1 VSAPDNLGDLFDR
14 AADREKIALIDLA
27 EPSAPREWTH
37 GEIDRAARA
46 VARGLVARG
55 HRRGDR
61 IAILS
66 ANRAEYL
73 AAYLGTMRAG
83 MVAVP
88 VSFKLPRDTVHYV
101 LEDADVRL
109 VFADAERRAA
119 CPAGLPVVELDGAG
133 FAELLDPGPFDTVRP
148 VEDEVAMFL
157 YTSGSTGRP
166 KGVPLSHAGQLWA
179 VMHRVRTAAD
189 LARHRFVVAAPFYH
203 MNALGTAKTVL
214 ASHASMVLLPQFRAA
229 AYIEAIARY
238 RGTWLSG
245 VPTMLA
251 LVARETDLLARSDLS
266 SVERVGVGSAPL
278 TQALIDTVKR
288 IFPGALVSNG
298 YGTTETGPIAFGP
311 GHPRGLPRP
320 DISLGYPVEDI
331 RARLVRDGDRGAD
344 EGELELWTPAL
355 MQGYHHLPART
366 AGVMTEDGYY
376 RTGDVM
382 RRDEHGFYY
391 FVGRAD
397 DMFVCG
403 GENIYPGEVERMLER
418 HPGIQQAAVVP
429 VADEVRGQK
438 PVAFVVAAPGATVT
452 AGMVKDFALA
462 NGPAYAHPRHV
473 ELVAELPLAGTGKV
487 DRRLLIERAEA
498 LAGVAPAAEK
508 GESR

>member
-1 VSAPDNLGDLFDR
+1 MSAPDNLGDLFDGS
-14 AADREKIALIDLA
+14 ADPEKIALIDLA

-73 AAYLGTMRAG
+73 AAYLGIMRSG

-101 LEDADVRL
+101 LEDAEVRL
-109 VFADAERRAA
+109 VFADAERRPA
-119 CPAGLPVVELDGAG
+119 CPPGLPVVLLDGAG
-133 FAELLDPGPFDTVRP
+133 FADFLDPGPFDTVRP

-179 VMHRVRTAAD
+179 VMHRVRGTTD
-189 LARHRFVVAAPFYH
+189 LSRHRFLVAAPLYH

-214 ASHASMVLLPQFRAA
+214 ASHASMV
-229 AYIEAIARY
+229 
-238 RGTWLSG
+238 
-245 VPTMLA
+245 
-251 LVARETDLLARSDLS
+251 ARETDLLARSDLR

-278 TQALIDTVKR
+278 TQALIETVKR
-288 IFPGALVSNG
+288 IFPGALVTNG

-320 DISLGYPVEDI
+320 DIALGYPVEDI
-331 RARLVRDGDRGAD
+331 RVRLVRDGDRGAD

-355 MQGYHHLPART
+355 MQGYHHLPAKT

-382 RRDEHGFYY
+382 RRDELGFYY

-429 VADEVRGQK
+429 VSDEVRGQK

-452 AGMVKDFALA
+452 PGMVKDFALA
-462 NGPAYAHPRHV
+462 HGPAYAHPRHV
-473 ELVAELPLAGTGKV
+473 ELLAELPLAGTGKV

-498 LAGVAPAAEK
+498 LAGEAPATEK

>member
-1 VSAPDNLGDLFDR
+1 
-14 AADREKIALIDLA
+14 
-27 EPSAPREWTH
+27 
-37 GEIDRAARA
+37 
-46 VARGLVARG
+46 
-55 HRRGDR
+55 
-61 IAILS
+61 
-66 ANRAEYL
+66 
-73 AAYLGTMRAG
+73 
-83 MVAVP
+83 
-88 VSFKLPRDTVHYV
+88 
-101 LEDADVRL
+101 
-109 VFADAERRAA
+109 
-119 CPAGLPVVELDGAG
+119 
-133 FAELLDPGPFDTVRP
+133 
-148 VEDEVAMFL
+148 
-157 YTSGSTGRP
+157 
-166 KGVPLSHAGQLWA
+166 
-179 VMHRVRTAAD
+179 
-189 LARHRFVVAAPFYH
+189 
-203 MNALGTAKTVL
+203 
-214 ASHASMVLLPQFRAA
+214 MVLLPQFRAA
-229 AYIEAIARY
+229 PYIEAIARY

-278 TQALIDTVKR
+278 TQALIETVKR
-288 IFPGALVSNG
+288 IFPGALVTNG

-311 GHPRGLPRP
+311 RHPRGLPRP

-366 AGVMTEDGYY
+366 AGVMTDDGYY

-429 VADEVRGQK
+429 VSDEVRGQK

-452 AGMVKDFALA
+452 AGMVKEFALA
-462 NGPAYAHPRHV
+462 HGPAYAHPRHV
-473 ELVAELPLAGTGKV
+473 ELVDELPLAGTGKV

-498 LAGVAPAAEK
+498 LAGGAPAAEK

>member
-1 VSAPDNLGDLFDR
+1 
-14 AADREKIALIDLA
+14 
-27 EPSAPREWTH
+27 
-37 GEIDRAARA
+37 
-46 VARGLVARG
+46 
-55 HRRGDR
+55 
-61 IAILS
+61 
-66 ANRAEYL
+66 
-73 AAYLGTMRAG
+73 
-83 MVAVP
+83 
-88 VSFKLPRDTVHYV
+88 
-101 LEDADVRL
+101 
-109 VFADAERRAA
+109 
-119 CPAGLPVVELDGAG
+119 
-133 FAELLDPGPFDTVRP
+133 
-148 VEDEVAMFL
+148 
-157 YTSGSTGRP
+157 
-166 KGVPLSHAGQLWA
+166 
-179 VMHRVRTAAD
+179 
-189 LARHRFVVAAPFYH
+189 
-203 MNALGTAKTVL
+203 
-214 ASHASMVLLPQFRAA
+214 
-229 AYIEAIARY
+229 
-238 RGTWLSG
+238 
-245 VPTMLA
+245 MLA
-251 LVARETDLLARSDLS
+251 LVARETDLLARSDLR

-278 TQALIDTVKR
+278 TQAVIETVKR
-288 IFPGALVSNG
+288 IFPGALVTNG

-320 DISLGYPVEDI
+320 DIALGYPVEDI

-355 MQGYHHLPART
+355 MQGYHHLPAKT
-366 AGVMTEDGYY
+366 ADVMTEDGYY

-429 VADEVRGQK
+429 VSDEVRGQK

-452 AGMVKDFALA
+452 AGMVRDFALA
-462 NGPAYAHPRHV
+462 HGPAYAHPRHV

-498 LAGVAPAAEK
+498 LAGGAATAEK